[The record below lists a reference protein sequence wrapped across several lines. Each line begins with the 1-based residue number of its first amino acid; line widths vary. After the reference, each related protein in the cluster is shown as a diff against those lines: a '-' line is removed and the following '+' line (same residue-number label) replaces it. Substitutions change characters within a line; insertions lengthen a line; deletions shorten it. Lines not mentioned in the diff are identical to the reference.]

1 MKLDHYDLILLD
13 AVQQDAQQSQ
23 RALGDRAHLSTAA
36 VNRRLK
42 QLAKAGVIRRHTVE
56 LEPAALGWPLT
67 IIVEVKV
74 DSERAELLQQMQRTF
89 RACPEI
95 QQCYYVAGDYDF
107 VLVLL
112 ARDMAQYVALTRRL
126 FHADANV
133 RRFRTLVVMDRV
145 KTGADVPVL
154 SRQELPR

>member
-23 RALGDRAHLSTAA
+23 RALGERAHLSTAA

-74 DSERAELLQQMQRTF
+74 DSERADLLQQMQRTF
-89 RACPEI
+89 RAC
-95 QQCYYVAGDYDF
+95 
-107 VLVLL
+107 
-112 ARDMAQYVALTRRL
+112 R
-126 FHADANV
+126 
-133 RRFRTLVVMDRV
+133 
-145 KTGADVPVL
+145 
-154 SRQELPR
+154 